1 MGNGIL
7 KQIEIAMKK
16 LNQLVLSSLEK
27 NEKLILPTNE
37 QLNHPERVLQFGTGV
52 LLRGLPDHYIDQANR
67 EGRFNGRV
75 VVVKS
80 TSAGDTNSFFEQD
93 CLYTI
98 SVRGIES
105 DQLVNYSI
113 LNSSISRVLSA
124 KDHWNDILACAA
136 NPDLKVIISNTTE
149 VGIVLMDDDI
159 HASPP
164 ISFPGKLL
172 SFLFQRYSIFNGSEN
187 AGMVILPTELIS
199 DNGFKLFDILIEL
212 AHKNNLSDQFIDW
225 LKDSNYCCNTL
236 VDRIVPGKMSDDD
249 IEKSQ
254 QALGYQDELMI
265 MAEPFSLWAIESD
278 SPRVKEILSF
288 VDSDNGCFIVPNIE
302 KFKELKL
309 RLLNATHTFSC
320 GLSFLANFEL
330 VRSTMKD
337 ATMHSFI
344 SQLSHNEIVSAITS
358 SSINEDEANVFATSV
373 LERFANPFIDHKW
386 SAIAAQYSSKMRMR
400 SVPLIVSYY
409 QKEKRIPICMALGF
423 AGFLLFMKCKPDPQN
438 SYWGELNGIP
448 YKINDDNAAYFS
460 SLWDCNDPATVVDK
474 TLSDKAF
481 WDTDL
486 SELEGFN
493 DEVKKH
499 ILSLMN
505 EGIIKTI
512 LSINFK
518 H

>member
-1 MGNGIL
+1 
-7 KQIEIAMKK
+7 MKK

-27 NEKLILPTNE
+27 NEKLLLPTNE
-37 QLNHPERVLQFGTGV
+37 QLNYPERVLQFGTGV

-67 EGRFNGRV
+67 EGRFKGRV

-80 TSAGDTNSFFEQD
+80 TANGSTNSFDEQD

-98 SVRGIES
+98 SIRGIQS
-105 DQLVNYSI
+105 NLLVDYSI
-113 LNSSISRVLSA
+113 MNSSISRVVSA
-124 KDHWNDILACAA
+124 AENWNEILECAA
-136 NPDLKVIISNTTE
+136 NPSLQVIISNTTE

-172 SFLFQRYSIFNGSEN
+172 SFLFRRYSNFNGSHD

-199 DNGFKLFDILIEL
+199 DNGTKLFNILIEL

-249 IEKSQ
+249 IKKSQ

-278 SPRVKEILSF
+278 APRVKEILSF
-288 VDSDNGCFIVPNIE
+288 VDSNNGCIIVPNIE

-330 VRSTMKD
+330 VRTTMKD
-337 ATMHSFI
+337 ASMHSFI
-344 SQLSHNEIVSAITS
+344 SQLSHKEIVSSIIS
-358 SSINEDEANVFATSV
+358 SSINEDEANLFASSV
-373 LERFANPFIDHKW
+373 LERFSNPFIDHKW
-386 SAIAAQYSSKMRMR
+386 SAIAAQFSSKMRTR
-400 SVPLIVSYY
+400 SIPLIEAYV
-409 QKEKRIPICMALGF
+409 QKNKKIPTCMALGF
-423 AGFLLFMKCKPDPQN
+423 SSFLLFMKCKPDAQN
-438 SYWGELNGIP
+438 GFWGELNDTP

-460 SLWDCNDPATVVDK
+460 FLWGCNDSASVVDK
-474 TLSDKAF
+474 TFVDIDF
-481 WDTDL
+481 WGMDL
-486 SELEGFN
+486 SKIDGFQ
-493 DEVKKH
+493 DEVKKQ
-499 ILSLMN
+499 LDSLLKT
-505 EGIIKTI
+505 GVIKTI
-512 LSINFK
+512 SSFDFL

>member
-1 MGNGIL
+1 MN
-7 KQIEIAMKK
+7 K
-16 LNQLVLSSLEK
+16 LNKLALSSIAK

-37 QLNHPERVLQFGTGV
+37 QLNFPERVLQFGTGV

-67 EGRFNGRV
+67 EGRFNGRI

-80 TSAGDTNSFFEQD
+80 TSHGETNSFDQQD
-93 CLYTI
+93 CLYTL
-98 SVRGIES
+98 SVRGIQSAEVV
-105 DQLVNYSI
+105 DYSI
-113 LNSSISRVLSA
+113 LNSSISRVVSA
-124 KDHWNDILACAA
+124 KENWNDILECAA
-136 NPDLKVIISNTTE
+136 NPDLQVIISNTTE
-149 VGIVLMDDDI
+149 VGIVLIDDDI
-159 HASPP
+159 HASTP

-172 SFLFQRYSIFNGSEN
+172 SFLFRRYSHFNGSHD

-199 DNGFKLFDILIEL
+199 DNGSKLFNILIEL
-212 AHKNNLSDQFIDW
+212 AHKNNLNVQFIDW
-225 LKDSNYCCNTL
+225 LKDSNCCCNTL

-249 IEKSQ
+249 IKKSQ

-288 VDSDNGCFIVPNIE
+288 IDSDNGCFIVPDIE

-309 RLLNATHTFSC
+309 RLLNATHTFTC

-358 SSINEDEANVFATSV
+358 SSINEEEANVFATSV

-386 SAIAAQYSSKMRMR
+386 SAIAAQYSSKMCMR

-409 QKEKRIPICMALGF
+409 QKEKKNPLSMTLGF
-423 AGFLLFMKCKPDPQN
+423 AGFLLFMKCKPDLQN

-448 YKINDDNAAYFS
+448 YKINDDNAGYFS

-474 TLSDKAF
+474 TLSDKSF
-481 WDTDL
+481 WGTDL
-486 SELEGFN
+486 SELDGFK
-493 DEVKKH
+493 DEVKKY
-499 ILSLMN
+499 IFSLMN

>member
-7 KQIEIAMKK
+7 KQIELAMKK

-37 QLNHPERVLQFGTGV
+37 QLKYPERVLQFGTGV

-67 EGRFNGRV
+67 EGRFNGRI

-80 TSAGDTNSFFEQD
+80 TSHGEINSFDEQD
-93 CLYTI
+93 CLYTL
-98 SVRGIES
+98 SVRGIQSAEVV
-105 DQLVNYSI
+105 DYSI
-113 LNSSISRVLSA
+113 LNSSISRVVSA
-124 KDHWNDILACAA
+124 KENWNDILECAS
-136 NPDLKVIISNTTE
+136 NPDLQVIISNTTE

-159 HASPP
+159 HANPP
-164 ISFPGKLL
+164 TSFPGKLL
-172 SFLFQRYSIFNGSEN
+172 SFLFRRYCNFNGSHD

-199 DNGFKLFDILIEL
+199 DNGSKLFNILIEL
-212 AHKNNLSDQFIDW
+212 AHKNNLNDRFIDW

-249 IEKSQ
+249 IKKSQ

-288 VDSDNGCFIVPNIE
+288 VDSNNGCFIVPDIE

-344 SQLSHNEIVSAITS
+344 TQLSHNEIVSAITS
-358 SSINEDEANVFATSV
+358 SSINEDEATVFATNV
-373 LERFANPFIDHKW
+373 LERFSNPFIDHKW

-400 SVPLIVSYY
+400 SIPLIVSYY

-423 AGFLLFMKCKPDPQN
+423 AGFLLFMKCKPDLQN

-460 SLWDCNDPATVVDK
+460 SLWDCNDTATVVDK

-481 WDTDL
+481 WGTDL
-486 SELEGFN
+486 SELEGFKE
-493 DEVKKH
+493 EVIKYLH
-499 ILSLMN
+499 AMIN
-505 EGIIKTI
+505 EGVANRVSA
-512 LSINFK
+512 LNF
-518 H
+518 

>member
-1 MGNGIL
+1 
-7 KQIEIAMKK
+7 MKK
-16 LNQLVLSSLEK
+16 LNKLVLSSLEK

-37 QLNHPERVLQFGTGV
+37 QLNYPERVLQFGTGV

-67 EGRFNGRV
+67 EGRFNGRI

-80 TSAGDTNSFFEQD
+80 TSHGETNAFDEQD
-93 CLYTI
+93 CLYI
-98 SVRGIES
+98 LSVRGIQSAEVV
-105 DQLVNYSI
+105 DYSI
-113 LNSSISRVLSA
+113 LNSSISRVVSA
-124 KDHWNDILACAA
+124 KENWNDILECAS

-172 SFLFQRYSIFNGSEN
+172 SFLFRRYSNFNGSHD

-199 DNGFKLFDILIEL
+199 DNGSKLFNILIEL
-212 AHKNNLSDQFIDW
+212 AHKNNLTDQFIDW

-249 IEKSQ
+249 IKKSQ

-288 VDSDNGCFIVPNIE
+288 VDSNNGCIIVPNIE

-330 VRSTMKD
+330 VRATMKD
-337 ATMHSFI
+337 ASMHSFI
-344 SQLSHNEIVSAITS
+344 SQLSHKEIVSAIIS
-358 SSINEDEANVFATSV
+358 SSINEDEANLFASSV
-373 LERFANPFIDHKW
+373 LERFSNPFIDHKW
-386 SAIAAQYSSKMRMR
+386 SAIAAQFSSKMRMR
-400 SVPLIVSYY
+400 SIPLIEAYV
-409 QKEKRIPICMALGF
+409 QKNKKIPTCMALGF
-423 AGFLLFMKCKPDPQN
+423 ASFLLFMKCKPDAQN
-438 SYWGELNGIP
+438 SFWGELNDTP

-460 SLWDCNDPATVVDK
+460 FLWGWNDASSVVDK
-474 TLSDKAF
+474 TFVDIDF
-481 WDTDL
+481 WGMDL
-486 SELEGFN
+486 SKIDGFQ
-493 DEVKKH
+493 DEVKKQ
-499 ILSLMN
+499 LDSLLKK
-505 EGIIKTI
+505 GVIKTI
-512 LSINFK
+512 SSFDFL

>member
-1 MGNGIL
+1 
-7 KQIEIAMKK
+7 MKK
-16 LNQLVLSSLEK
+16 LNKLVLSSIEK

-37 QLNHPERVLQFGTGV
+37 QLNFPERVLQFGTGV

-80 TSAGDTNSFFEQD
+80 TSQGETNAFDEQD
-93 CLYTI
+93 CLYTL
-98 SVRGIES
+98 SVRGIQSAEVV
-105 DQLVNYSI
+105 DYSI
-113 LNSSISRVLSA
+113 LNSSISRVVSA
-124 KDHWNDILACAA
+124 KENWNDILECAA
-136 NPDLKVIISNTTE
+136 NPDLQVIISNTTE

-159 HASPP
+159 HAFPP

-172 SFLFQRYSIFNGSEN
+172 SFLFRRYSHFNGSHD

-199 DNGFKLFDILIEL
+199 DNGSKLFNILIEL
-212 AHKNNLSDQFIDW
+212 AHKNNLNDQFIDW

-236 VDRIVPGKMSDDD
+236 VDRIVPGKMSEDD
-249 IEKSQ
+249 IDKNQ

-288 VDSDNGCFIVPNIE
+288 VDPNNGCFIVPDIE

-344 SQLSHNEIVSAITS
+344 SQLSHSEIVSAITS
-358 SSINEDEANVFATSV
+358 SSINEDEANDFATSV

-400 SVPLIVSYY
+400 SVPLIVSYH
-409 QKEKRIPICMALGF
+409 QKEKKNPICMALGF
-423 AGFLLFMKCKPDPQN
+423 AAFLLYMKCKPDAQN
-438 SYWGELNGIP
+438 SYWGELNDIP
-448 YKINDDNAAYFS
+448 YKINDDNAGYFS

-474 TLSDKAF
+474 ILSDKAF
-481 WDTDL
+481 WGTDL
-486 SELEGFN
+486 SELEGFQ
-493 DEVKKH
+493 DDVKKY
-499 ILSLMN
+499 IISLMN

-512 LSINFK
+512 LSFNFK

>member
-1 MGNGIL
+1 
-7 KQIEIAMKK
+7 MKK
-16 LNQLVLSSLEK
+16 LNKLVLSSIEK

-37 QLNHPERVLQFGTGV
+37 QLNFPERVLQFGTGV

-80 TSAGDTNSFFEQD
+80 TSQGETNAFDEQD
-93 CLYTI
+93 CLYTL
-98 SVRGIES
+98 SVRGIQSAEVV
-105 DQLVNYSI
+105 DYSI
-113 LNSSISRVLSA
+113 LNSSISRVVSA
-124 KDHWNDILACAA
+124 KENWNDILECAA
-136 NPDLKVIISNTTE
+136 NPDLQVIISNTTE

-172 SFLFQRYSIFNGSEN
+172 SFLFRRYSHFNGSHD

-199 DNGFKLFDILIEL
+199 DNGSKLFNILIEL
-212 AHKNNLSDQFIDW
+212 AHKNNLNDRFIDW
-225 LKDSNYCCNTL
+225 MKNSNYCCNTL
-236 VDRIVPGKMSDDD
+236 VDRIVPGKMSEDD
-249 IEKSQ
+249 IDKNQ

-288 VDSDNGCFIVPNIE
+288 VDSDNGCFIVPDIE

-344 SQLSHNEIVSAITS
+344 SQLSHSEIVSAITS
-358 SSINEDEANVFATSV
+358 SSINEDEANDFATSV

-400 SVPLIVSYY
+400 SVPLIVSYH
-409 QKEKRIPICMALGF
+409 QKEKKNPICMALGF
-423 AGFLLFMKCKPDPQN
+423 AAFLLYMKCKPDAQN
-438 SYWGELNGIP
+438 SYWGELNDIP
-448 YKINDDNAAYFS
+448 YKINDDNAGYFS
-460 SLWDCNDPATVVDK
+460 SLWDCNNPATVVDK
-474 TLSDKAF
+474 ILSDKAF
-481 WDTDL
+481 WGTDL
-486 SELEGFN
+486 SELEGFQ
-493 DEVKKH
+493 DDVKKY
-499 ILSLMN
+499 IISLMN

-512 LSINFK
+512 LSFNFK

>member
-1 MGNGIL
+1 
-7 KQIEIAMKK
+7 MKK

-27 NEKLILPTNE
+27 NEKLLLPTNE
-37 QLNHPERVLQFGTGV
+37 QLNYPERVLQFGTGV

-67 EGRFNGRV
+67 EGRFKGRV

-80 TSAGDTNSFFEQD
+80 TANGSTNSFDEQD

-98 SVRGIES
+98 SIRGIQS
-105 DQLVNYSI
+105 NLLVDYSI
-113 LNSSISRVLSA
+113 MNSSISRVVSA
-124 KDHWNDILACAA
+124 AENWNEILECAA
-136 NPDLKVIISNTTE
+136 NPSLQVIISNTTE

-172 SFLFQRYSIFNGSEN
+172 SFLFRRYSNFNGSHD

-199 DNGFKLFDILIEL
+199 DNGTKLFNILIEL

-249 IEKSQ
+249 IKKSQ

-278 SPRVKEILSF
+278 APRVKEILSF
-288 VDSDNGCFIVPNIE
+288 VDSNNGCIIVPNIE

-330 VRSTMKD
+330 VRTTMKD
-337 ATMHSFI
+337 ASMHSFI
-344 SQLSHNEIVSAITS
+344 SQLSHKEIVSAIIS
-358 SSINEDEANVFATSV
+358 SSINEAEANLFASSV
-373 LERFANPFIDHKW
+373 LERFSNPFIDHKW
-386 SAIAAQYSSKMRMR
+386 SAIAAQFSSKMRTR
-400 SVPLIVSYY
+400 SIPLIEAYV
-409 QKEKRIPICMALGF
+409 QKNKKIPTCMALGF
-423 AGFLLFMKCKPDPQN
+423 SSFLLFMKCKPDAQN
-438 SYWGELNGIP
+438 GFWGELNDTP

-460 SLWDCNDPATVVDK
+460 FLWGCNDSASVVDK
-474 TLSDKAF
+474 TFVDIDF
-481 WDTDL
+481 WGMDL
-486 SELEGFN
+486 SKIDGFQ
-493 DEVKKH
+493 DEVKKQ
-499 ILSLMN
+499 LDSLLKT
-505 EGIIKTI
+505 GVIKTI
-512 LSINFK
+512 SSFDFL